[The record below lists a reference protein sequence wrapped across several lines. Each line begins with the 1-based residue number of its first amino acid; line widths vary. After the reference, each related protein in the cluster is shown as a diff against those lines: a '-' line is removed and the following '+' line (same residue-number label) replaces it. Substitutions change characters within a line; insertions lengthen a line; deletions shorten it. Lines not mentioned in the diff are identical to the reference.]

1 MAIGQSP
8 ALVSQPWAEGS
19 ARRLTHA
26 TKEGSMNAIRTAH
39 SRYARRRDI
48 ERWHEQKQLERELK
62 EPTG

>member
-1 MAIGQSP
+1 MDTTTTP
-8 ALVSQPWAEGS
+8 
-19 ARRLTHA
+19 LT
-26 TKEGSMNAIRTAH
+26 KYQQRVRNDMRAH